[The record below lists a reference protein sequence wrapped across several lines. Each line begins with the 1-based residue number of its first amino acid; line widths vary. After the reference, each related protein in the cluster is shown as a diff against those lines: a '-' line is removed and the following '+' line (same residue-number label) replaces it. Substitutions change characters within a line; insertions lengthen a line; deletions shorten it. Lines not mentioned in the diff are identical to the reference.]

1 MPEKVDYSVL
11 RDKFI
16 ARLKSRENDFAPL
29 LQLLLNPPDDN
40 PGSYLLRY
48 VTVSADD
55 PRLVSYPKSPK
66 VDPWDYKQRYR
77 TRFSKWL
84 TKVVDHFPEEEL
96 LDVSYHNYVW
106 QSVLLEERMDQAELV
121 LLQGEEIADC
131 YTSGAGGIESCMTKA
146 PKDYFDIYAY
156 NPDKISLALLMNDG
170 EILARALVYHDMH
183 FAGRQGSYTA
193 LSRAY
198 SLSGAEAVALRNIA
212 LSKGWLVPKQNSP
225 HETVWV
231 DAEGNEYS
239 TPYVVLDL
247 PQSYYGM
254 CWPYIDCLNFV
265 HIFGERCAVLSTDVI
280 TPAAILDFDIPD
292 LMFWGR
298 ATCTDGTVQFED
310 Q

>member
-1 MPEKVDYSVL
+1 MPEKVDSVL

-16 ARLKSRENDFAPL
+16 TRLKSRENDFAPL
-29 LQLLLNPPDDN
+29 LQLLNLPDDN
-40 PGSYLLRY
+40 PAAYLLRY
-48 VTVSADD
+48 VTVADD
-55 PRLVSYPKSPK
+55 SRLVSYPKSPK
-66 VDPWDYKQRYR
+66 VDDPWDDKNRYK

-84 TKVVDHFPEEEL
+84 TKLQEHFPE

-121 LLQGEEIADC
+121 LIQGEEIADC
-131 YTSGAGGIESCMTKA
+131 YTSGAGGIESCMTEA

-156 NPDKISLALLMNDG
+156 NPDKISLALLMEGG

-198 SLSGAEAVALRNIA
+198 GLSGTEVVALRNIA
-212 LSKGWLVPKQNSP
+212 SRKGWLIPKNNTS

-231 DAEGNEYS
+231 DEGGREYF

-247 PQSYYGM
+247 PQAYYDM
-254 CWPYIDCLNFV
+254 SWPYIDYLN
-265 HIFGERCAVLSTDVI
+265 HIHILNDYCVVLSTDVI

-298 ATCTDGTVQFED
+298 ATCTDGTVQVED